1 MPPKFEW
8 DLGNMLKNE
17 LKHNI
22 SAYEAE
28 SVFKDPKMVVF
39 FDPKH
44 SKQEY
49 RYICIGKS
57 CLNQILYASFTFRG
71 VDLLRVIS
79 IRAANKKERSV
90 YETYR

>member
-1 MPPKFEW
+1 
-8 DLGNMLKNE
+8 MLKNE

-57 CLNQILYASFTFRG
+57 SCDQILYASFTFRG
-71 VDLLRVIS
+71 VDLVRVIS
-79 IRAANKKERSV
+79 IRIANQKERSI
-90 YETYR
+90 YESYR